1 MLKAC
6 SVQSP
11 VVSREEVYGRQLCAR
26 QTGLMKALLKTSLV
40 VSQTVFEK
48 KLSFPKHMCEDVI
61 RDFKSPGSD
70 AESRANWVW
79 KLREEVTANNIAKQ

>member
-1 MLKAC
+1 MCQADR
-6 SVQSP
+6 P
-11 VVSREEVYGRQLCAR
+11 DEGAAENEPGGI
-26 QTGLMKALLKTSLV
+26 TNG
-40 VSQTVFEK
+40 VFEK

-70 AESRANWVW
+70 AESRANWIW